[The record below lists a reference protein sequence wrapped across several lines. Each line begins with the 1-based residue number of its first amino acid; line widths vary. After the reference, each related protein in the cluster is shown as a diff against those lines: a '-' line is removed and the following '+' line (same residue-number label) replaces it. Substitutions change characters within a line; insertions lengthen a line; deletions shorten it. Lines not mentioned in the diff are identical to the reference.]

1 MIVTLESLLD
11 EKEIVEEVTSED
23 VNNLLVE
30 CNMECADMLCEMN
43 TYEAA
48 SLVCEASND
57 KNIFKQMITKIK
69 AAIKWIKDTWVNKI
83 WPKIKAFFQKIFK
96 GKKVD
101 EKKAEEAVSQAMKD
115 DPKVEATV
123 EKIIPADDLKEM
135 VEELKEDVSSSE
147 TPVERK
153 ARKQN
158 KSKKNRP
165 SKNEVDPAD
174 AAYAVSHSDEYYTI
188 GDMLKGL
195 AEKKQKK
202 LESEIAEAE
211 KKIDSASDEEI
222 VEIKE
227 TISALN
233 EEVSET
239 VKVVNETT
247 ASMTA
252 AAKIFKDVVDAVDDG
267 IDQIFESISLDKL
280 DELVNDFG
288 KDVPNNINA
297 ASVGLTPNNPYND
310 SSKRYFD
317 INISYGVKNGGNT
330 KFDTNLA
337 KKIRVDHL
345 GDMSG
350 SGINK
355 GGITYVRENGKFVR
369 V

>member
-23 VNNLLVE
+23 VNVLLAD

-57 KNIFKQMITKIK
+57 KNIFKQMIAKIK

-115 DPKVEATV
+115 DPKVESTV

-135 VEELKEDVSSSE
+135 AEELKEDVSSSE
-147 TPVERK
+147 NPVERK

-158 KSKKNRP
+158 KSKKNRS
-165 SKNEVDPAD
+165 SKNEADPAD

-188 GDMLKGL
+188 GDMIKGL

-202 LESEIAEAE
+202 LETEIAEAE
-211 KKIDSASDEEI
+211 KKLDSASDEEV

-239 VKVVNETT
+239 VKVANETT

-252 AAKIFKDVVDAVDDG
+252 AAKIFHEIVEAV
-267 IDQIFESISLDKL
+267 
-280 DELVNDFG
+280 
-288 KDVPNNINA
+288 
-297 ASVGLTPNNPYND
+297 
-310 SSKRYFD
+310 
-317 INISYGVKNGGNT
+317 
-330 KFDTNLA
+330 
-337 KKIRVDHL
+337 
-345 GDMSG
+345 
-350 SGINK
+350 
-355 GGITYVRENGKFVR
+355 ENE
-369 V
+369 

>member
-1 MIVTLESLLD
+1 MV
-11 EKEIVEEVTSED
+11 
-23 VNNLLVE
+23 
-30 CNMECADMLCEMN
+30 A
-43 TYEAA
+43 
-48 SLVCEASND
+48 
-57 KNIFKQMITKIK
+57 KIK

-101 EKKAEEAVSQAMKD
+101 EKKAEEAVSQDIKD

-135 VEELKEDVSSSE
+135 VDELKEDVSSSE

-158 KSKKNRP
+158 KSKKNRS

-211 KKIDSASDEEI
+211 KKLDSASDEEV

-252 AAKIFKDVVDAVDDG
+252 AAKCYELVKRYGLDNDLEINTTVTFDV
-267 IDQIFESISLDKL
+267 LDK
-280 DELVNDFG
+280 LVNDFSKKVPYKSERAVVDWPIEHKLSDG
-288 KDVPNNINA
+288 MNTIRINFYEGFGSVPGEGRFTVYSKKVDKD
-297 ASVGLTPNNPYND
+297 LEDFLETPPGEIWYEE
-310 SSKRYFD
+310 
-317 INISYGVKNGGNT
+317 NGG
-330 KFDTNLA
+330 KW
-337 KKIRVDHL
+337 
-345 GDMSG
+345 
-350 SGINK
+350 
-355 GGITYVRENGKFVR
+355 VRKQ
-369 V
+369 

>member
-1 MIVTLESLLD
+1 
-11 EKEIVEEVTSED
+11 
-23 VNNLLVE
+23 
-30 CNMECADMLCEMN
+30 
-43 TYEAA
+43 
-48 SLVCEASND
+48 
-57 KNIFKQMITKIK
+57 
-69 AAIKWIKDTWVNKI
+69 
-83 WPKIKAFFQKIFK
+83 
-96 GKKVD
+96 
-101 EKKAEEAVSQAMKD
+101 MKD

-135 VEELKEDVSSSE
+135 VDELKEDVSSSE

-158 KSKKNRP
+158 KSKKNCS

-202 LESEIAEAE
+202 LETEIAEAE
-211 KKIDSASDEEI
+211 KKLDSASDEEV

-252 AAKIFKDVVDAVDDG
+252 AAKIFKDVVDAIDDG
-267 IDQIFESISLDKL
+267 IDQIFEEISFDKL

-288 KDVPNNINA
+288 KDAPNNINFA
-297 ASVGLTPNNPYND
+297 MVYLTPDNPYND
-310 SSKRYFD
+310 SSKKYFG
-317 INISYGVKNGGNT
+317 IKISYYVKNAGNI
-330 KFDTNLA
+330 KIDTNLS
-337 KKIRVDHL
+337 KMIRVKYL
-345 GDMSG
+345 RDMYDSELHG
-350 SGINK
+350 RGIKYN
-355 GGITYVRENGKFVR
+355 RENGKFVR

>member
-1 MIVTLESLLD
+1 MIVTLESLLN
-11 EKEIVEEVTSED
+11 EKEIIEEVTSED
-23 VNNLLVE
+23 VNVLLAD

-57 KNIFKQMITKIK
+57 KNIFKQMVAKIK

-101 EKKAEEAVSQAMKD
+101 EKAAEEAVSQAMKD

-135 VEELKEDVSSSE
+135 VDELKEDVSSSE

-158 KSKKNRP
+158 KSKKNRS
-165 SKNEVDPAD
+165 SKNEVDPAY
-174 AAYAVSHSDEYYTI
+174 AAYAVSHSDEYCTI
-188 GDMLKGL
+188 GDMLKGF

-202 LESEIAEAE
+202 LETEIAEAE
-211 KKIDSASDEEI
+211 KKLDSASDEEV

-252 AAKIFKDVVDAVDDG
+252 VAKCYELVQRNGLDNHIEVNTTATFDV
-267 IDQIFESISLDKL
+267 FDK
-280 DELVNDFG
+280 LVNDFS
-288 KDVPNNINA
+288 KKVLYDADFATVNQYA
-297 ASVGLTPNNPYND
+297 ALEDGTNLIELKFYR
-310 SSKRYFD
+310 SSKRDLRGKFTFYFKNVD
-317 INISYGVKNGGNT
+317 KDLKETLDVRQISYYKDDGKW
-330 KFDTNLA
+330 
-337 KKIRVDHL
+337 
-345 GDMSG
+345 
-350 SGINK
+350 
-355 GGITYVRENGKFVR
+355 VRE
-369 V
+369 

>member
-23 VNNLLVE
+23 VNNLLVD

-57 KNIFKQMITKIK
+57 KNIFKQMIAKIK

-123 EKIIPADDLKEM
+123 EKIIPVDDLKEM
-135 VEELKEDVSSSE
+135 VDELKEDVSSSE

-153 ARKQN
+153 SRKQN
-158 KSKKNRP
+158 KSKKIRS
-165 SKNEVDPAD
+165 SKNEVDPTD

-211 KKIDSASDEEI
+211 KKLDSASDEEV

-252 AAKIFKDVVDAVDDG
+252 TAKIFKDVVDTDNSSSDD
-267 IDQIFESISLDKL
+267 
-280 DELVNDFG
+280 
-288 KDVPNNINA
+288 NN
-297 ASVGLTPNNPYND
+297 T
-310 SSKRYFD
+310 
-317 INISYGVKNGGNT
+317 
-330 KFDTNLA
+330 
-337 KKIRVDHL
+337 
-345 GDMSG
+345 
-350 SGINK
+350 
-355 GGITYVRENGKFVR
+355 
-369 V
+369 